1 MTKAVI
7 GYERYLNKLS
17 NELFQEFFSRTFDH
31 KLSDTLAQGV
41 FVELGLPDV
50 A

>member
-17 NELFQEFFSRTFDH
+17 NELFQEFFRRTFDH
-31 KLSDTLAQGV
+31 KLSDILTQKTMI
-41 FVELGLPDV
+41 ELGLPDI